1 MPEVKT
7 FTSIANHGTA
17 LSCAPVVAAPVGLGT
32 GMRRASDA
40 VLSAGVIV
48 RLRHVTEWTRVSG
61 SDVPAIADY
70 AKAKQPKIHVPH
82 PLLERSP

>member
-7 FTSIANHGTA
+7 FTSIANHGTG
-17 LSCAPVVAAPVGLGT
+17 LSCAPVMGAPVGLGA
-32 GMRRASDA
+32 GMRSDA
-40 VLSAGVIV
+40 ALSAGVIV

-70 AKAKQPKIHVPH
+70 TKAKQPKIHVPH